1 MTNIQ
6 DSLFPDNKLAFDA
19 ETFVNEQINDS
30 FKNWIT
36 DAVLTGFSN
45 LQRMCEIQPLTRRAK
60 SDVLHDSVFA
70 EIEQG
75 ALSLPKGMKPV
86 FYGDFSGNQKLFF
99 DYNGYRY
106 ILRKAGA
113 GTNDT
118 KVNSAILNQE
128 LSMHVITIEYTVSP
142 LWDAIITITFKYIKG
157 DGVEFEYTIPTN
169 LSASSIINDTPTNTN
184 ISGDTT
190 STYTPRFKQTKQNK
204 AL

>member
-6 DSLFPDNKLAFDA
+6 DSLFPDNKMAFDA
-19 ETFVNEQINDS
+19 ETFVNEHINDS

-60 SDVLHDSVFA
+60 SDVLHDCVFA
-70 EIEQG
+70 QIEQG
-75 ALSLPKGMKPV
+75 AHSLPKEMKPV

-169 LSASSIINDTPTNTN
+169 LSASSIINDTPTT
-184 ISGDTT
+184 IPGDMT

>member
-6 DSLFPDNKLAFDA
+6 DSLFPDNKAAFDA
-19 ETFVNEQINDS
+19 ETFANEQINDG
-30 FKNWIT
+30 FKDWIT
-36 DAVLTGFSN
+36 NAVLTGFSN
-45 LQRMCEIQPLTRRAK
+45 LLRMCEIQPLTRRAK
-60 SDVLHDSVFA
+60 SDVLHDSIFA
-70 EIEQG
+70 QIEQG
-75 ALSLPKGMKPV
+75 AHSLPEDMNPV
-86 FYGDFSGNQKLFF
+86 FYGDFSGNQKQFF

-106 ILRKAGA
+106 ILRKAGS

-142 LWDAIITITFKYIKG
+142 LWDAINTITFKYIKG

-169 LSASSIINDTPTNTN
+169 LAASNIISDTPAI
-184 ISGDTT
+184 ISGETT
-190 STYTPRFKQTKQNK
+190 STYTPRFKQTRQNK